1 MAKDNSG
8 IKYIWQDRKRILGM
22 PVTFTKYSLSEDR
35 LFIDTGFFTS
45 VTNELLLYRV
55 RDLTTRITLSQKL
68 FGVGTI
74 IIHSSDKTESHLEIK
89 NIKRPKYVKELL
101 HKYIEENR
109 KNKNMRLE
117 ESLDE
122 VEDCNC

>member
-122 VEDCNC
+122 VEDCDC